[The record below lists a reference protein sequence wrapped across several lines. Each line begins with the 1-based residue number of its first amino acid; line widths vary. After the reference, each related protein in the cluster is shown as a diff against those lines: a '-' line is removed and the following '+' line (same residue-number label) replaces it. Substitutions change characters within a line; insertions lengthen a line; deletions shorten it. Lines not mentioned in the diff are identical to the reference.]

1 MADSERSMQ
10 RKRLSVSE
18 IEHAQR
24 VLHLSWLS
32 LPAAHRALLE
42 SIGASQS
49 QGVDQPLGTAVDG
62 FLRSAGQRGPSAA
75 TRRKLDLALGV

>member
-1 MADSERSMQ
+1 VVDDLFEGDDVLAGSEGSTR
-10 RKRLSVSE
+10 RKQLTATE
-18 IEHAQR
+18 IDRAQR

-49 QGVDQPLGTAVDG
+49 QAVDQPLGTAVDG
-62 FLRSAGQRGPSAA
+62 FLRSTG
-75 TRRKLDLALGV
+75 LDTEGSP